1 MVWNLVW
8 EGDFSLDALLHEL
21 RVVLLEELADRAVFP
36 FLDMVLVNQS
46 LNQSVP
52 DGDGVHSSIKVPSTI
67 CKYMLF
73 VLVLAT
79 RNAHII

>member
-21 RVVLLEELADRAVFP
+21 RAVLLEELADRVVFP

-46 LNQSVP
+46 WIQSVL
-52 DGDGVHSSIKVPSTI
+52 DSGGVHTSTKVAAAI

-73 VLVLAT
+73 VLNQHCVLP
-79 RNAHII
+79 I

>member
-1 MVWNLVW
+1 MVW

-36 FLDMVLVNQS
+36 FLDVVLVNQS
-46 LNQSVP
+46 WNQSVP
-52 DGDGVHSSIKVPSTI
+52 DGDGVHTSIKVPSTI

-73 VLVLAT
+73 VLVLALHT
-79 RNAHII
+79 AHII